1 MSYPINYQNQQNPA
15 SSGITINITNPSI
28 NPTHPSGHYTCQ
40 HCSNPIIPAH
50 LQGFEQCNVPP
61 QNYYQY
67 PVNPNYIGNS
77 ENYRNSD
84 NTSQNINNRQITET
98 NEIIST
104 NKSVNS
110 EGLNN
115 TQTNKATETGYAQAY
130 PQQYYL
136 NNYNYIQSG
145 EKPVAE
151 SKITEENVNKN
162 NIPTNQQPAPAQ
174 ENPIQEQGFSS
185 AIDATEAKTDDM
197 EVSKEIIKNLD
208 ERNAE
213 QKELEK
219 NGKKVRVVALTNEYI
234 MSLEN
239 YLNNPNNDVRLMA
252 AKEILTRLNED
263 RDRYNDAAL
272 NALLNKM
279 LQDPEKLIRI
289 AAMSAL
295 SSQLASGNDYT
306 VKILTDIQKNPNS
319 DKEDVLEAANILL
332 MRSATTEVRYQPAN
346 NLPNVE
352 NN

>member
-1 MSYPINYQNQQNPA
+1 MTYPINYQNQQNPA

-28 NPTHPSGHYTCQ
+28 NPVHPSGVQVCQ
-40 HCSNPIIPAH
+40 HCTNPIMPN
-50 LQGFEQCNVPP
+50 QPNSFEQCNTHP

-67 PVNPNYIGNS
+67 PANPY
-77 ENYRNSD
+77 YRND
-84 NTSQNINNRQITET
+84 TENLANKNNATQDVKNHQATET

-104 NKSVNS
+104 DKIEHS
-110 EGLNN
+110 ENTN
-115 TQTNKATETGYAQAY
+115 RTQTNKASENGYSQAY

-136 NNYNYIQSG
+136 NNYNYIQTP

-151 SKITEENVNKN
+151 KQITK
-162 NIPTNQQPAPAQ
+162 
-174 ENPIQEQGFSS
+174 EQGTHP
-185 AIDATEAKTDDM
+185 IDNQSPATKENLVAEQDFNANQLANETQNDDM
-197 EVSKEIIKNLD
+197 EVSKEIIRNLD

-289 AAMSAL
+289 AAMSAF

-346 NLPNVE
+346 NLQNAE